1 MCYNIRVNET
11 HICVLRRI
19 ENEDR
24 VKMDFVEMKFKY
36 QEQLNELR
44 QMAMNVN
51 YTVLDLQNYVKS
63 TPLYELTRGFDFC
76 WELNGSFQEFR
87 SLPEKT
93 TYTYQTELDG
103 FAKNN
108 YYGFG
113 KQHYVD
119 SMRWDYYR
127 LIEKRVMPY
136 MMQELYVEL
145 ENDPSVLAFS
155 HRRIGWAFPAFKLNE
170 DIEVVYSTNF
180 GYGTYSSFNTN
191 INYKGVRIPSYSNWV
206 RYRGT
211 SIDEIKGITKRHR
224 VENSEWKNAM
234 AYTAEVYNAAVAN
247 PELFVKRYIINDVEE
262 MVSGLENIL
271 NSTASYIVCESYF
284 NPGNK
289 TYLTGENLLLFKG
302 EKISGA
308 LMFFDD
314 LKKLLPICDS
324 VSSYLKRIMKCNLSI
339 IGELDAAI
347 KNKQDI
353 LAKISEEID
362 KVQSALNEKDAD
374 DMNEKMQDLN
384 NQKYAAESFINKLQS
399 YLDKIEQHI
408 NSMIDKCWQTN

>member
-24 VKMDFVEMKFKY
+24 VEVDFIEMKFKY
-36 QEQLNELR
+36 QELLDELN
-44 QMAMNVN
+44 QMAVNEN
-51 YTVLDLQNYVKS
+51 YTMLDLQNYVKN
-63 TPLYELTRGFDFC
+63 TPLCELTKKFDFC
-76 WELNGSFQEFR
+76 FELNGSFQELK
-87 SLPEKT
+87 SLST
-93 TYTYQTELDG
+93 
-103 FAKNN
+103 N
-108 YYGFG
+108 YIN
-113 KQHYVD
+113 
-119 SMRWDYYR
+119 SRWDYYR

-324 VSSYLKRIMKCNLSI
+324 VSSYLKRIMKCNLLI

-374 DMNEKMQDLN
+374 DMNEKMLDLN
-384 NQKYAAESFINKLQS
+384 NQKYAAESFINNLQS
-399 YLDKIEQHI
+399 YLDKIEQHV